1 MVIQGFFRTAT
12 DARYAI
18 RDFKRLDLDPSVPT
32 PVEPVNGRP
41 WRVDV
46 EPEAGL
52 SDRHPPASLVNQV
65 VAIIDRHSGT
75 STQVDRV

>member
-1 MVIQGFFRTAT
+1 MIIQGFFRTAT

-18 RDFKRLDLDPSVPT
+18 RDFKRLDLEPSVPT
-32 PVEPVNGRP
+32 PVPPVSGRP

-46 EPEAGL
+46 KIDPDVERYPKAT
-52 SDRHPPASLVNQV
+52 LVNQL
-65 VAIIDRHSGT
+65 VAIIMQHNGT